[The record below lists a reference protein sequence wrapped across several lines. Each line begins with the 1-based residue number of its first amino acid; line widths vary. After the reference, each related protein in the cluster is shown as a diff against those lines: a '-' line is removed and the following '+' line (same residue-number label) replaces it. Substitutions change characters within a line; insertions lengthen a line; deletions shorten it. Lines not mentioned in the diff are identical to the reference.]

1 MRVAYG
7 WQPDSDWGTSSLWQ
21 TNLSEGQS
29 LKNASYHYLI
39 NDHLGTPQLAINST
53 GEQSWKINSDA
64 FGNSELA
71 ANNQITMNLRFPGQ
85 YYDAETG
92 LSYNYFRDY
101 DAKTG
106 RYIQSD
112 PIGLAGGINTYGY
125 VGGNPLVYS
134 DPTGEIAPAVV
145 AGAGVATAG
154 IRLCAANPA
163 CRYMAKEAIRW
174 GIRWGAKSLITPP
187 ILSDKADDDCRDEN
201 VEINDASSHNIIGG
215 ASNQPDTDDK
225 QNNKNSERKL
235 PKTKKLRENL
245 KNNGLQGGTDSA
257 GGYEKWV
264 KNSDQSKVWIKPS
277 GEVIRLQRVWRKN
290 GLKKYNERQNYWGG
304 RLEDQ
309 SHSTGHFVK

>member
-1 MRVAYG
+1 
-7 WQPDSDWGTSSLWQ
+7 
-21 TNLSEGQS
+21 
-29 LKNASYHYLI
+29 
-39 NDHLGTPQLAINST
+39 
-53 GEQSWKINSDA
+53 
-64 FGNSELA
+64 
-71 ANNQITMNLRFPGQ
+71 MNLRFPGQ

-145 AGAGVATAG
+145 AGVGVATAG

-163 CRYMAKEAIRW
+163 CRYLAKEAIRG

-187 ILSDKADDDCRDEN
+187 LFNDKSDDDCRDEN
-201 VEINDASSHNIIGG
+201 VEINDANSHNIIGG
-215 ASNQPDTDDK
+215 APNPPDPDDK

-235 PKTKKLRENL
+235 PKTKKELREDL
-245 KNNGLQGGTDSA
+245 EKQGFTRKPDSA
-257 GGYEKWV
+257 GGYEQWV
-264 KNSDQSKVWIKPS
+264 RSSDQSKVWIKTS
-277 GEVIRLQRVWRKN
+277 GEVIRTQRVWQKN
-290 GLKKYNERQNYWGG
+290 GLKKYNERQNYWGE
-304 RLEDQ
+304 RLSDQ

>member
-7 WQPDSDWGTSSLWQ
+7 WKPDSDWGTSPLWQ
-21 TNLSEGQS
+21 ANLSEGQN

-39 NDHLGTPQLAINST
+39 SDHLGTPQLAINST

-64 FGNSELA
+64 FGNSELD
-71 ANNQITMNLRFPGQ
+71 ANNQITMNLRFAGQ

-145 AGAGVATAG
+145 AGVGVATAG

-163 CRYMAKEAIRW
+163 CRYLAKEAIRG

-187 ILSDKADDDCRDEN
+187 LFNDKSDDDC
-201 VEINDASSHNIIGG
+201 VTI
-215 ASNQPDTDDK
+215 P
-225 QNNKNSERKL
+225 
-235 PKTKKLRENL
+235 
-245 KNNGLQGGTDSA
+245 
-257 GGYEKWV
+257 
-264 KNSDQSKVWIKPS
+264 
-277 GEVIRLQRVWRKN
+277 
-290 GLKKYNERQNYWGG
+290 
-304 RLEDQ
+304 
-309 SHSTGHFVK
+309 